1 MVTRL
6 TRYKQIADVMM
17 NYGFGIVLDEI
28 DPEATRRKVFFKKA
42 RPDERSV
49 YERIRLGLE
58 ELGPTFVKFGQMLA
72 SQSDKLPP
80 EMIREL
86 KKLHEHVKPVPFEE
100 LRPTIES
107 YTGRPVEEAFAYFEK
122 KPIAAASIG
131 QVHRAVLHDGTIV
144 AIKIQRPDIED
155 KIATDTVILENMASR
170 LEKVNPMARAY
181 NLTGLVGDFTRMMKK
196 ELDYASEGKNADIF
210 RRNFKDRKDIKFPK
224 IYWEYSGSKML
235 TMEYIEGI
243 RVDNADGIRIYG
255 YDPKEIASRGF
266 SAYLKMIFEDG
277 FFHLDPHPG
286 NLRVTPYGDLSFL
299 DLGAVAIVRP
309 ERRDLFI
316 RLLLAIVDND
326 VDMLIETLQKLG
338 VTIREENMEDVKD
351 EIYYSLFDS
360 ESVDLSSVNPGE
372 TIENIPRVLN
382 RYDIKIPDT
391 LMSLLKVIVMVLDIG
406 IKLSP
411 DFNFYEE
418 SRPYLREIIEHR
430 YLSKKRL
437 KRSTS
442 SMLDGIDGV
451 LKLPKI
457 ISRTLNN
464 ISTGN
469 IHVDIV
475 ANDVKDLSRTIEQ
488 ASDKMVLGLVASA
501 LVIGAS
507 IVIFSADIE
516 YSSWLLYFTIVVYV
530 IAFGLG
536 IAMLVKF
543 LFYDKK
549 R

>member
-1 MVTRL
+1 
-6 TRYKQIADVMM
+6 
-17 NYGFGIVLDEI
+17 
-28 DPEATRRKVFFKKA
+28 
-42 RPDERSV
+42 
-49 YERIRLGLE
+49 
-58 ELGPTFVKFGQMLA
+58 
-72 SQSDKLPP
+72 
-80 EMIREL
+80 
-86 KKLHEHVKPVPFEE
+86 
-100 LRPTIES
+100 
-107 YTGRPVEEAFAYFEK
+107 
-122 KPIAAASIG
+122 
-131 QVHRAVLHDGTIV
+131 
-144 AIKIQRPDIED
+144 
-155 KIATDTVILENMASR
+155 
-170 LEKVNPMARAY
+170 
-181 NLTGLVGDFTRMMKK
+181 
-196 ELDYASEGKNADIF
+196 
-210 RRNFKDRKDIKFPK
+210 
-224 IYWEYSGSKML
+224 ML

-338 VTIREENMEDVKD
+338 VTIREEHMEDVKD
-351 EIYYSLFDS
+351 EIYYTLFDS

-372 TIENIPRVLN
+372 TIENIPRILN

-418 SRPYLREIIEHR
+418 SRPYLRGIIEHR

-437 KRSTS
+437 RRSTS

-536 IAMLVKF
+536 IAMLIKF